1 MSRTIRSSHDHVGGR
16 VHATDRGNAA
26 EIRLRHGLDVIGR
39 EGPLDARF
47 APPTLALLLYGEVQM
62 VVPAAMLTQDFGV
75 EADCASGR
83 VRLLE
88 RPHGIERR
96 RGSCHGTSA
105 PATGRRSDRASN
117 RDRAAPVHPS
127 MLTGLC
133 DGPVTDYGSTLIR
146 SGHCSPI
153 STAADFRGSPRSCC
167 ARRFSGRAPGCTSR
181 TTRSKRRPGELPA
194 RRVHEVELRL
204 PGLTHGE
211 GVWWSRVSGDRELR
225 PR

>member
-62 VVPAAMLTQDFGV
+62 VVPAATLAQDFGV

-153 STAADFRGSPRSCC
+153 STAADFRGLTPIVLRTAPQRARPRLYEPYHTFETE
-167 ARRFSGRAPGCTSR
+167 ARRAARPAGARGRAAPAGAH
-181 TTRSKRRPGELPA
+181 A
-194 RRVHEVELRL
+194 RR
-204 PGLTHGE
+204 G
-211 GVWWSRVSGDRELR
+211 GVVVAGVG
-225 PR
+225 